1 MTTRMTVKP
10 RPVLHSVT
18 ALALLAAAAC
28 FTLELRRTEAGNAPT
43 APTLTENALAA
54 PLAANGA
61 ADREPLDRSWQRLRN
76 PDRSVLRGADGEL
89 LATFTDGARTAT
101 LTGPSRTFTEPE
113 HTGAR
118 IVTTDWV
125 RLLPRAWERGAE
137 RQRWFTDWLRRQLG
151 STEDD
156 LFATAFQYTAG
167 APVRKDRNGVPY
179 AGDASFGPLPKG
191 SRDASDRLKQSDFPD
206 YLGVPHTFPDG
217 TTVRPDPRR
226 HRSLD
231 CSGYLRAVLG
241 HRGGYP
247 LAPNDEA
254 GGGLPRTADAMA
266 RSGLGTE
273 VVPRSG
279 GSAEGTGRP
288 ASLDTLHP
296 GDLVFFELKR
306 NGGRLDHAG
315 LYLGRDTDGHQV
327 FISSRSEADGP
338 TVGDTGGAS
347 RLDGEGYYA
356 QAFRTAR
363 RL

>member
-18 ALALLAAAAC
+18 ALALLAAGTC
-28 FTLELRRTEAGNAPT
+28 FTLELRKAEAGSPPPAP
-43 APTLTENALAA
+43 ALAENALAA
-54 PLAANGA
+54 PLAAPGA
-61 ADREPLDRSWQRLRN
+61 AEREPLDRSWQRLRN

-101 LTGPSRTFTEPE
+101 LTGPSRSFTEPE

-118 IVTTDWV
+118 IVTIDWV
-125 RLLPRAWERGAE
+125 RLLPRAWEQGAE
-137 RQRWFTDWLRRQLG
+137 RERWFTAWLRQQLG
-151 STEDD
+151 STEAD
-156 LFATAFQYTAG
+156 LFAYAFQYTAG
-167 APVRKDRNGVPY
+167 AAVRKDRDGVPY

-191 SRDASDRLKQSDFPD
+191 SQNASDRLKQSDVPD
-206 YLGVPHTFPDG
+206 YLGTPHTFPDG
-217 TTVRPDPRR
+217 TTVRPDPQRY
-226 HRSLD
+226 RSLD
-231 CSGYLRAVLG
+231 CSGYLRTVVG

-247 LAPNDEA
+247 LAPDDEA

-266 RSGLGTE
+266 RSGLGAE
-273 VVPRSG
+273 VVPPAP
-279 GSAEGTGRP
+279 GSAGGTGRP

-296 GDLVFFELKR
+296 GDLVFFELRR

-327 FISSRSEADGP
+327 FISSRAEADGP

-356 QAFRTAR
+356 QAFRMAR